1 MHPLI
6 TTFEAY
12 LLTQKR
18 VARNTF
24 QAYKQDLQQ
33 YLEFL
38 SRKKITIDKARI
50 EDLKA
55 YLKLLK
61 QEKLSA
67 RSTARKISSLKIFYQ
82 YAHQKEGWPDIAQE
96 LISPRI
102 TKTLPKFL
110 SEQEVK
116 NLLMV
121 AGADTSAIGERNR
134 LLLHML
140 YASGMRISELI
151 SITITQL
158 HQDTGFIAIEGKGNK
173 QRMVPLPHGTWQQIR
188 SYLEGPHKQFCVK
201 YNAGNPVPYLFP
213 ILYADNVK
221 HITRQA
227 CWGIVKKLCEAAGIK
242 RAVSP
247 HQLRHSLATHLLK
260 KGADLRSLQL
270 WLGHENVNTVQIY
283 THVETDFLRQMY
295 DKKHPRS

>member
-1 MHPLI
+1 MHSLV
-6 TTFEAY
+6 TSFDAY

-18 VARNTF
+18 VAQNTF
-24 QAYKQDLQQ
+24 AAYKQDLEQ
-33 YLEFL
+33 YLVFL
-38 SRKKITIDKARI
+38 NRKKITLDKATV
-50 EDLKA
+50 EELKSF
-55 YLKLLK
+55 LKLLK

-67 RSTARKISSLKIFYQ
+67 RSMARKISSLKIFYQ
-82 YAHQKEGWPDIAQE
+82 FAHQKEGWPDITQE

-102 TKTLPKFL
+102 KKTLPKFL
-110 SEQEVK
+110 TEQEVK
-116 NLLMV
+116 NLLQV
-121 AGADTSAIGERNR
+121 ASNDTTDLGERNR
-134 LLLHML
+134 LLLHLL

-151 SITITQL
+151 AIKLGQL
-158 HQDTGFIAIEGKGNK
+158 HQDTGFIAIEGKGSK
-173 QRMVPLPHGTWQQIR
+173 QRLVPLPQGTWELIR
-188 SYLEGPHKQFCVK
+188 AYLNSAHKQFCDK
-201 YNAGNPVPYLFP
+201 YNNGVVVEYLFP
-213 ILYADNVK
+213 ILYADAIK

-227 CWGIVKKLCEAAGIK
+227 CWGIVKKLCETADIK
-242 RAVSP
+242 RPISP

>member
-1 MHPLI
+1 MHLI
-6 TTFEAY
+6 VVSFEAY

-18 VARNTF
+18 VSANTF
-24 QAYKQDLQQ
+24 AAYKQDLAQ
-33 YLEFL
+33 YLTFL
-38 SRKKITIDKARI
+38 NRKKIALEKATVQEI
-50 EDLKA
+50 KSFLKV
-55 YLKLLK
+55 LK

-67 RSTARKISSLKIFYQ
+67 RSMARKISSLKMFYQ
-82 YAHQKEGWPDIAQE
+82 YAHQKEGWPDSAQE

-110 SEQEVK
+110 TEQEVK
-116 NLLMV
+116 DLLQV
-121 AGADTSAIGERNR
+121 AGSDASQLGERNR
-134 LLLHML
+134 LLLHLL

-151 SITITQL
+151 AIRLGQL
-158 HQDTGFIAIEGKGNK
+158 HQDTGFVAIEGKGSK
-173 QRMVPLPHGTWQQIR
+173 QRLVPLPLGTWELIR
-188 SYLEGPHKQFCVK
+188 AYLASAHKQFCDK
-201 YNAGNPVPYLFP
+201 YNNGVVVEYLFP
-213 ILYADNVK
+213 ILYADTIK

-227 CWGIVKKLCEAAGIK
+227 CWGIVKKMCEAAGIK
-242 RAVSP
+242 RAISP

>member
-1 MHPLI
+1 MHALV
-6 TTFEAY
+6 TAFEAY

-24 QAYKQDLQQ
+24 QAYKQDLKQ
-33 YLEFL
+33 YLDFL
-38 SRKKITIDKARI
+38 FDKKVALQEATIN
-50 EDLKA
+50 ELKA

-67 RSTARKISSLKIFYQ
+67 RSTARKISSLKAFYG
-82 YAHQKEGWPDIAQE
+82 YAHTQEGWPDIAQD

-102 TKTLPKFL
+102 SKTLPKFL
-110 SEQEVK
+110 TEQEVK
-116 NLLMV
+116 NVLIV
-121 AGADTSAIGERNR
+121 ADNDTSCLAERNR

-151 SITITQL
+151 SITLDQL
-158 HQDTGFIAIEGKGNK
+158 HQDTGFIAIEGKGSK
-173 QRMVPLPHGTWQQIR
+173 QRMVPLPQATWEHIR
-188 SYLEGPHKQFCVK
+188 TYLDSTHKQFCIK
-201 YNAGNPVPYLFP
+201 YNNGNAVKYLFP
-213 ILYADNVK
+213 VMYAENIK

-227 CWGIVKKLCEAAGIK
+227 CWGIVKKLCQAAGIK
-242 RAVSP
+242 RSVSP

-270 WLGHENVNTVQIY
+270 WLGHENVNTVEVY

>member
-1 MHPLI
+1 MHPLV
-6 TTFEAY
+6 TAFEAY

-24 QAYKQDLQQ
+24 EAYKQDLQQ
-33 YLEFL
+33 YLVFL
-38 SRKKITIDKARI
+38 QQKKVSLEAARI
-50 EDLKA
+50 DELKA
-55 YLKLLK
+55 FLKTLK
-61 QEKLSA
+61 QSKLSA
-67 RSTARKISSLKIFYQ
+67 RSMARKISSLKMFYQ
-82 YAHQKEGWPDIAQE
+82 YAHQKEGWTDYAQE

-102 TKTLPKFL
+102 VKTLPKFL

-116 NLLMV
+116 NLLV
-121 AGADTSAIGERNR
+121 IASQDISAIGQRNK
-134 LLLHML
+134 LLLHLL

-151 SITITQL
+151 SLTLSQL

-173 QRMVPLPHGTWQQIR
+173 QRMVPLPQNTWQQIR
-188 SYLEGPHKQFCVK
+188 EYLEGPHKQFSLK
-201 YNAGNPVPYLFP
+201 YNDGNQVNYLFP
-213 ILYADNVK
+213 IQYADTIK

-227 CWGIVKKLCEAAGIK
+227 CWGIVRKLCEAAGIK
-242 RAVSP
+242 RAISP

-260 KGADLRSLQL
+260 NGADLRSLQL

>member
-1 MHPLI
+1 MHTI
-6 TTFEAY
+6 VTAFEAY

-33 YLEFL
+33 YIDFL
-38 SRKKITIDKARI
+38 SRKKIPLKEATVL
-50 EDLKA
+50 DLKA

-61 QEKLSA
+61 QEKLSP

-82 YAHQKEGWPDIAQE
+82 YAHQKEGWQDIAQE

-110 SEQEVK
+110 SELEVK
-116 NLLMV
+116 NLLIV
-121 AGADTSAIGERNR
+121 ASSDITPIGERNR

-151 SITITQL
+151 AITLTQL
-158 HQDTGFIAIEGKGNK
+158 HQDTGFIAIEGKGSK
-173 QRMVPLPHGTWQQIR
+173 QRMVPLPQGTWELIR
-188 SYLEGPHKQFCVK
+188 AYLEASHKQFSIK
-201 YNAGNPVPYLFP
+201 YNNGNTVAYLFP
-213 ILYADNVK
+213 ILYADTIK

-227 CWGIVKKLCEAAGIK
+227 CWGIVKRLCETAGIK

>member
-1 MHPLI
+1 MHTI
-6 TTFEAY
+6 VTAFEAY

-18 VARNTF
+18 VSRNTF
-24 QAYKQDLQQ
+24 AAYKQDVQQ
-33 YLEFL
+33 YINFL
-38 SRKKITIDKARI
+38 SRKKIALQHARP

-67 RSTARKISSLKIFYQ
+67 RSMARKISSLKVFYQ
-82 YAHQKEGWPDIAQE
+82 YAHEKKTLPDIAQE

-110 SEQEVK
+110 TEDEVK
-116 NLLMV
+116 NLLIV
-121 AGADTSAIGERNR
+121 AGNDRTALGERNR
-134 LLLHML
+134 LLLHLL

-151 SITITQL
+151 AITLSQL

-173 QRMVPLPHGTWQQIR
+173 QRMVPLPQGTWEQIR
-188 SYLEGPHKQFCVK
+188 AYLEGPHTQFCNT
-201 YNAGNPVPYLFP
+201 YNNGAVVEYLFP
-213 ILYADNVK
+213 ILYANTIK

-227 CWGIVKKLCEAAGIK
+227 CWGIVKKMCQAAGIK